1 MPYYRFHFVLL
12 LMLLMAGPV
21 VATPLV
27 LDRLDVR
34 WALDLHGAT
43 DNLWQTY
50 DLDDLSRIARPF
62 DHGYEWYRFTFDA
75 PEDITELVAFRFD
88 RIGQVRRITLN
99 DVLIFDGGS
108 QRPFF
113 HVRGFVSR
121 FIEVPA
127 SLLTETHNLL
137 EIEKYFTPSSRRG
150 MSSVLVG
157 PAKSLMPGYRQYLFF
172 IDDLRTTINIA
183 ALVFGLLMLQIWFAR
198 PTEKA
203 VGIFALFCVLNS
215 VRTFLYFSEMVWV
228 TSPVMDWF
236 FFSVNC
242 VTPLLLGL
250 FGLTF
255 AGRHQPG
262 FIRAWTVIAI
272 TLPIAAAIALP
283 FNQMG
288 FIRLIG
294 YPIIIAACIPAIA
307 IFLQE
312 AWRRGG
318 RTLWALGL
326 SLAFTVVAAIHDYL
340 LSQGYMPI
348 RDTFWLAYALPFI
361 FLFFGAYLIGRLIKA
376 NNEVERLNLSL
387 EDRVVDRTRKLE
399 AANVA
404 KTRFLASASHDLRQP
419 IHTVSLLVGLLKAKA
434 SQPEIQ
440 NLVER
445 ISRAVSAMEDLLK
458 GLLDLSRLDA
468 GVVTPDFHAVRV
480 NDVFEAI
487 RSHLEPEADSN
498 GLQLRF
504 RKTSVVAHTDPVI
517 FERMLRNLVA
527 NGLRYTRRGGVLVG
541 VRRAGSGRFKIAV
554 YDTGIGIPDDRKE
567 EIFQEFYQIGNA
579 SRDRSKGLGLG
590 LSIVQRCARLL
601 DHPLTLRSVPG
612 KGSCFCITVSGL
624 SDDRSLRQVTAPTDV
639 RALDLCNQRVAVVED
654 DISVRDSMQQ
664 LLEHLG
670 ATVFSASSGD
680 ALLAMLR
687 RGDIYPDLIIS
698 DYRLHDES
706 GLDVIREARMAFGDS
721 LPALLVTG
729 DTDRDDVMRIRR
741 AGVPVLFKPFG
752 INELREAL
760 AVLLGSD

>member
-1 MPYYRFHFVLL
+1 MNHCLRCCL
-12 LMLLMAGPV
+12 LMFMLLATAGA
-21 VATPLV
+21 VAASLTLEQV
-27 LDRLDVR
+27 EVR
-34 WALDLHGAT
+34 WAADLKNAEEGH
-43 DNLWQTY
+43 WQAY
-50 DLDDLSRIARPF
+50 HVDELNQVGRPF
-62 DHGYEWYRFTFDA
+62 DSGYEWYRFTFDA
-75 PEDITELVAFRFD
+75 PDNITELVAFRFD

-108 QRPFF
+108 QQPFF

-121 FIEVPA
+121 FVEVPA
-127 SLLTETHNLL
+127 TLLTTTNNHL
-137 EIEKYFTPSSRRG
+137 EIEKHFTASSRHG

-157 PAKSLMPGYRQYLFF
+157 SAKELLPGYRQYLFF
-172 IDDLRTTINIA
+172 IDDLRNTLNIA

-203 VGIFALFCVLNS
+203 TGIFALFCVLSS
-215 VRTFLYFSEMVWV
+215 VRSSLYFSEMAWI

-236 FFSVNC
+236 FFSVNAA
-242 VTPLLLGL
+242 TPLLLGL

-255 AGRHQPG
+255 SGRHHPG
-262 FIRAWTVIAI
+262 FTRALTAIAI
-272 TLPIAAAIALP
+272 VLPVTAAIALL
-283 FNQMG
+283 FEQMA

-294 YPIIIAACIPAIA
+294 YPIIIATCIPAIA
-307 IFLQE
+307 IVLQE

-326 SLAFTVVAAIHDYL
+326 SLAFTVVAATHDYL
-340 LSQGYMPI
+340 LSQGHMPV
-348 RDTFWLAYALPFI
+348 RDTFWLGYALPLI
-361 FLFFGAYLIGRLIKA
+361 FLCFGAYLVARLVRA
-376 NNEVERLNLSL
+376 SNEVEQLNLSL
-387 EDRVVDRTRKLE
+387 EDRVADRTRKLE

-434 SQPEIQ
+434 SQTDIQ
-440 NLVER
+440 DLVER
-445 ISRAVSAMEDLLK
+445 ISRAVAAMEDLLK

-468 GVVTPDFHAVRV
+468 GVVTPDFHAVRI
-480 NDVFEAI
+480 NDVFDAI

-504 RKTSVVAHTDPVI
+504 RKTTVVARTDPVI

-541 VRRAGSGRFKIAV
+541 VRRAGSGRFRIEV
-554 YDTGIGIPDDRKE
+554 YDTGVGIPEDRKE

-601 DHPLTLRSVPG
+601 GHPLSVRSIPG
-612 KGSCFCITVSGL
+612 RGSCFSITLSGL
-624 SDDRSLRQVTAPTDV
+624 SDDSSLRKVTAPADAT
-639 RALDLCNQRVAVVED
+639 ALDLCHQRIAIVED
-654 DISVRDSMQQ
+654 EISVRDSMQQ

-670 ATVFSASSGD
+670 ATVFCASSGD
-680 ALLAMLR
+680 TLLAMLR

-698 DYRLHDES
+698 DYRLRDES

-729 DTDRDDVMRIRR
+729 DTGHDDVMRIRR
-741 AGVPVLFKPFG
+741 SGVPVLFKPFG

-760 AVLLGSD
+760 ATLIDKD